1 MCKEFLLG
9 EDEIEVIISYLKEL
23 LENRDCIVILRGD
36 LASGKTTLVKN
47 YVKSLGLDDLVTSPT
62 FSIQAVYSNNIFHYD
77 VYNKTLQQ
85 FICLGMIEEFEAEGV
100 HFVEWGDEKLEDI
113 LKDYG
118 FQVVLVEIRK
128 NDDKRLYTID
138 A

>member
-1 MCKEFLLG
+1 
-9 EDEIEVIISYLKEL
+9 
-23 LENRDCIVILRGD
+23 
-36 LASGKTTLVKN
+36 
-47 YVKSLGLDDLVTSPT
+47 
-62 FSIQAVYSNNIFHYD
+62 
-77 VYNKTLQQ
+77 
-85 FICLGMIEEFEAEGV
+85 MIEEFEAEGV